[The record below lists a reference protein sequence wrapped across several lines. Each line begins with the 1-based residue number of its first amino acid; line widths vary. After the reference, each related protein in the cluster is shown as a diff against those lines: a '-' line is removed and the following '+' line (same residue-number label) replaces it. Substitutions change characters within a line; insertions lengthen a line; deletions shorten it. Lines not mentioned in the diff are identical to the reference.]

1 MTVQASYI
9 DSPNLG
15 GPSSALTPGL
25 LTSRR
30 RYSHRY
36 TQSAPPVVPLPSLS
50 SSSTSISSRIAN
62 FSNLTTP
69 ISDSYDEYPTGH
81 IVPSVQVATGNGS
94 TLPEVDQQFDI
105 PTPKASPR
113 RSSRIPVLLLN
124 RQKRF
129 TVEPD
134 SGDNLARVCSKSKS
148 TLHSSSAPTNSVRA
162 AVRSRKP
169 TSISDSPIAP
179 HPPLPT
185 ILPTLRAIN
194 PSRPSPIQCSLSK
207 PTLAISVASPHSLS
221 SHSQHSLVRTS
232 PDAKM
237 DIGRPHSYRRYS
249 PSESSTT
256 VKGSAL
262 FQTSCTIT
270 HSTSLYSSQFSSSRT
285 SSHLSSPNTDSAET
299 PQSMTLAVPYAP
311 HYIHNHASI
320 ANSTLHKPLKPSY
333 AAERMLRSTLAR
345 DEAKVS
351 SPSSTAAKH
360 RRHSSATPVKFGNS
374 PESPNATLKPHEQV
388 LRARLER
395 VLLASAHADRRFQE
409 ESDDYLTNEREF
421 GDIGRKRSR
430 SRAGSDTS
438 FLGWFWSQG
447 SPGEDGFEEED
458 DDAVRWTASN
468 GNICLTTC
476 SQSVPLPVPSITP
489 PHIQAFS
496 QTPYFTHFT
505 SPQQP
510 ALPVSSSASP
520 LHSPRMRSYT
530 SPVPSSLS
538 AQNSFQSCSHSP
550 RPQHAFSLQTISSC
564 AEEHSTHSA
573 NIAESNSQVA
583 LGQEQMPTAS
593 RMPTPPPTPPPHHIE
608 TSSARLE
615 SQEGN
620 RRGTLASNR
629 QNPPRRSSELLHTGR
644 HMSTNNAGQRP
655 PLRLTPPTTS
665 ASATEAKNRR
675 QSTPVSGFVHAAK
688 SVDRRRSIPT
698 STGAALD
705 PRYTR
710 DVDNCIRQSPDDRVT
725 QRTAARTQQS
735 SESPKPMHLSSSL
748 PSSSSS
754 SHLQNPH
761 RLSTPATAI
770 PTSPSPPVCPTS
782 SITPFTSTP
791 PSMPP
796 LHSSLFPHPMSSFN
810 AQTASMRC
818 REFDGYVSFA
828 AVAGLEEPNGDD
840 EGSEGREES
849 CAGDGNSAANLGWVG
864 RLFGGYR
871 I

>member
-9 DSPNLG
+9 DSPNSG
-15 GPSSALTPGL
+15 GPGSALTPGFS
-25 LTSRR
+25 TFRR

-62 FSNLTTP
+62 LSTLATP
-69 ISDSYDEYPTGH
+69 ISDSYDEYIPGH
-81 IVPSVQVATGNGS
+81 IAPSVDFATGNGS
-94 TLPEVDQQFDI
+94 TLPEADQQFDI

-129 TVEPD
+129 TVQTD
-134 SGDNLARVCSKSKS
+134 FGDNLARVCSKSNS
-148 TLHSSSAPTNSVRA
+148 TLDLSSAPTNSVRV
-162 AVRSRKP
+162 AVGSRKP

-179 HPPLPT
+179 HSS
-185 ILPTLRAIN
+185 LPTLRDLN
-194 PSRPSPIQCSLSK
+194 SSRPSPSQCSLSK
-207 PTLAISVASPHSLS
+207 PTLAISVALPHSLS
-221 SHSQHSLVRTS
+221 SHSQHSLVTTS

-249 PSESSTT
+249 PSESGTT

-285 SSHLSSPNTDSAET
+285 SSYPSSPNIDSAET

-311 HYIHNHASI
+311 PGIHNPASI
-320 ANSTLHKPLKPSY
+320 ANSTPHKPSC

-351 SPSSTAAKH
+351 SSSSTAAKH
-360 RRHSSATPVKFGNS
+360 RRHSSATPVKFGSS
-374 PESPNATLKPHEQV
+374 PESLNSTLKPHEQV

-395 VLLASAHADRRFQE
+395 VLLASAHADPRFQE
-409 ESDDYLTNEREF
+409 EGDDYLKNAREF
-421 GDIGRKRSR
+421 VDIGRKRSR

-438 FLGWFWSQG
+438 FLGCFWSQG
-447 SPGEDGFEEED
+447 STGEDGFEEED
-458 DDAVRWTASN
+458 DDE
-468 GNICLTTC
+468 
-476 SQSVPLPVPSITP
+476 SVPLPVPSIAP

-510 ALPVSSSASP
+510 ALPASSSASP
-520 LHSPRMRSYT
+520 LNSPRMRSYT
-530 SPVPSSLS
+530 SPVPSNLS
-538 AQNSFQSCSHSP
+538 AQNSFPSCSHSP

-564 AEEHSTHSA
+564 AEAERQHSTHTA
-573 NIAESNSQVA
+573 NIVEGKSQVA
-583 LGQEQMPTAS
+583 TLRQEQMPTAS
-593 RMPTPPPTPPPHHIE
+593 RMPTPPPTPPPHHID

-620 RRGTLASNR
+620 RRSTFASSIQ
-629 QNPPRRSSELLHTGR
+629 QNSPRRSSELLHTGR
-644 HMSTNNAGQRP
+644 RMSTNHAGQRP
-655 PLRLTPPTTS
+655 PLRFTPATTS

-675 QSTPVSGFVHAAK
+675 QSTPVSGSVHAAK
-688 SVDRRRSIPT
+688 SLDRRRSIPT

-710 DVDNCIRQSPDDRVT
+710 DVDNCIRQSPDDLMTERA
-725 QRTAARTQQS
+725 AARTQHS
-735 SESPKPMHLSSSL
+735 SKSTKSMHISSSL
-748 PSSSSS
+748 PSSSSP
-754 SHLQNPH
+754 SHLQNRH
-761 RLSTPATAI
+761 RLSTPATATI
-770 PTSPSPPVCPTS
+770 LPSPTSPSPPVCPTS
-782 SITPFTSTP
+782 SVIPFTSTP
-791 PSMPP
+791 PSIPS
-796 LHSSLFPHPMSSFN
+796 LGSSLFPNPMSSFN

>member
-1 MTVQASYI
+1 MTVQASYV

-15 GPSSALTPGL
+15 GPGSALTPGL
-25 LTSRR
+25 STSRR

-62 FSNLTTP
+62 LSNLTTP
-69 ISDSYDEYPTGH
+69 ISDSYDEYISGH

-105 PTPKASPR
+105 PTPKPSPR

-124 RQKRF
+124 RPKRF
-129 TVEPD
+129 TVQTD
-134 SGDNLARVCSKSKS
+134 SGDNLARVCSKSNS
-148 TLHSSSAPTNSVRA
+148 TLHSSSAPTNSVRVA
-162 AVRSRKP
+162 FGSRKP

-179 HPPLPT
+179 HSPLPT
-185 ILPTLRAIN
+185 ILPTLRALN
-194 PSRPSPIQCSLSK
+194 SSPIQCSLSK

-221 SHSQHSLVRTS
+221 SHSQHSFVRTS

-249 PSESSTT
+249 PSESGTT

-285 SSHLSSPNTDSAET
+285 SSYPSSPNTDSAET
-299 PQSMTLAVPYAP
+299 PQSMTLAVAYAP
-311 HYIHNHASI
+311 HYIHNPAST
-320 ANSTLHKPLKPSY
+320 ADSTLHKPLKPSF

-351 SPSSTAAKH
+351 SSSSTAAKH

-395 VLLASAHADRRFQE
+395 VLLASAHADRA
-409 ESDDYLTNEREF
+409 DDYLKNAREF

-447 SPGEDGFEEED
+447 SPGEDGFEEEEED
-458 DDAVRWTASN
+458 DDDDEVRWTVSN

-476 SQSVPLPVPSITP
+476 SQSVPLPVPSIAP

-505 SPQQP
+505 FPQQP
-510 ALPVSSSASP
+510 ALPGSSSASP
-520 LHSPRMRSYT
+520 RKRSYT

-538 AQNSFQSCSHSP
+538 AQNSFQGCSQSP
-550 RPQHAFSLQTISSC
+550 RPQHADSLQTISSC
-564 AEEHSTHSA
+564 AEEHSTHSV
-573 NIAESNSQVA
+573 NMAESKSQVA
-583 LGQEQMPTAS
+583 SRQEQMPTAVS
-593 RMPTPPPTPPPHHIE
+593 RMPTPPPTPPPYHIE
-608 TSSARLE
+608 TSGARLE
-615 SQEGN
+615 S
-620 RRGTLASNR
+620 RRGTLALNNG
-629 QNPPRRSSELLHTGR
+629 QNSPRRSFELLHTGR
-644 HMSTNNAGQRP
+644 HMAINNAGQRP
-655 PLRLTPPTTS
+655 SLRLTPATTS

-675 QSTPVSGFVHAAK
+675 QSTPVSGYVHAAE
-688 SVDRRRSIPT
+688 SLDRRRSIPT

-705 PRYTR
+705 PRYAR
-710 DVDNCIRQSPDDRVT
+710 DVDNCIRQSSDDRVT
-725 QRTAARTQQS
+725 ERTAAGTQHS
-735 SESPKPMHLSSSL
+735 NESPKPMHLSSSL
-748 PSSSSS
+748 PSSSSPS
-754 SHLQNPH
+754 PSQNRH

-782 SITPFTSTP
+782 SVTPFTSTS
-791 PSMPP
+791 PSMAP
-796 LHSSLFPHPMSSFN
+796 LHPSLFPHPMSSFN

-840 EGSEGREES
+840 DGSEGREEI

>member
-1 MTVQASYI
+1 MTVQASYV

-15 GPSSALTPGL
+15 GPGSALTPGL

-62 FSNLTTP
+62 LSNLTTP
-69 ISDSYDEYPTGH
+69 ISDSYDEYITSH
-81 IVPSVQVATGNGS
+81 IVPSVEVATANGS

-105 PTPKASPR
+105 PTPKPSPR

-124 RQKRF
+124 RPKRF
-129 TVEPD
+129 TVQTD
-134 SGDNLARVCSKSKS
+134 SGDNLARVCSKSNS
-148 TLHSSSAPTNSVRA
+148 TLHSSSAPTNSVRVA
-162 AVRSRKP
+162 FGSRKP

-179 HPPLPT
+179 HSPLPT
-185 ILPTLRAIN
+185 ILPTLRALN
-194 PSRPSPIQCSLSK
+194 SSPIQCSLSK

-221 SHSQHSLVRTS
+221 SHSQHSFVRTS

-249 PSESSTT
+249 PSESGTT

-285 SSHLSSPNTDSAET
+285 SSYPSSPNTDSAET
-299 PQSMTLAVPYAP
+299 PQGMTLAVPYAP
-311 HYIHNHASI
+311 HYIHNPAST
-320 ANSTLHKPLKPSY
+320 ADSTLHKPLKPSF

-351 SPSSTAAKH
+351 SSSSTAAKH

-395 VLLASAHADRRFQE
+395 VLLASAHADRQFQE
-409 ESDDYLTNEREF
+409 EGDDYLKTAREF
-421 GDIGRKRSR
+421 GDIGRKRFR

-447 SPGEDGFEEED
+447 SPGEDGFEEDED
-458 DDAVRWTASN
+458 DV
-468 GNICLTTC
+468 
-476 SQSVPLPVPSITP
+476 SVPLPVPSIAP

-510 ALPVSSSASP
+510 ALPASSPASP

-530 SPVPSSLS
+530 SPVTSSLS
-538 AQNSFQSCSHSP
+538 AQHTFQSCSHSP
-550 RPQHAFSLQTISSC
+550 RPQHADSLQTISSC
-564 AEEHSTHSA
+564 AEEHSTHSV
-573 NIAESNSQVA
+573 NMAESKSQVA
-583 LGQEQMPTAS
+583 PRQEQMPIAS

-620 RRGTLASNR
+620 RRGTLASSVR
-629 QNPPRRSSELLHTGR
+629 QSSPRRSPELLHTGR
-644 HMSTNNAGQRP
+644 HMAINNAGQRP
-655 PLRLTPPTTS
+655 PLRLTPATTS

-675 QSTPVSGFVHAAK
+675 QSTPASGYVHAAK
-688 SVDRRRSIPT
+688 SLDRRRSIPT

-705 PRYTR
+705 PRYAR
-710 DVDNCIRQSPDDRVT
+710 DVDNCIRQSSDDRVT
-725 QRTAARTQQS
+725 ERTAVRTQHS
-735 SESPKPMHLSSSL
+735 NESPKPVHLSSSL
-748 PSSSSS
+748 PSSSSPS
-754 SHLQNPH
+754 PSQNRH

-782 SITPFTSTP
+782 SVTPFISTS
-791 PSMPP
+791 PSMAP
-796 LHSSLFPHPMSSFN
+796 LHPSLFPHPMSSFN

-864 RLFGGYR
+864 RLFGL
-871 I
+871 